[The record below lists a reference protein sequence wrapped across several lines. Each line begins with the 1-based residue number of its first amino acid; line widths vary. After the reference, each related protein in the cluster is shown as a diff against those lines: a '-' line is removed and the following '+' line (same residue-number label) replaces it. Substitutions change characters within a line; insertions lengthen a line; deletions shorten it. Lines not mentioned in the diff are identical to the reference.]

1 MQGATRTTPKRN
13 SAVKAALL
21 LTALMI
27 STSLLL
33 AYPVSVQ
40 GKTVAPGT
48 LPSWN
53 PAVSCTARL
62 TTIEGVIGNQV
73 NANGGSTYAG
83 GGFQPG
89 NPNKRSTSPPCSVNG
104 NATFVEIHGVV
115 YPGYTIEDC
124 AQYPNGSFCDTTA
137 NVLDPNCA
145 SSDVYLCRIHVE
157 IDQAWKSAGIAPQN
171 PPSTTQLFDI
181 QGFVYWDCCHDNDQ
195 WHSYSGW
202 ELHALTAWRLSSSA
216 TPDFSL
222 ANSPQPLSVTQGL
235 SSTDT
240 ITVTS
245 LDNFAGTVSLTTTI
259 DPAIAN
265 TTQVTVNPANVSI
278 AAGGSGTSLMT
289 VQTSQSTPT
298 GSYSI
303 TVKGTSGYVWHP
315 LTVTVVISAP
325 PPDFSISAGPASMS
339 LGLGSSGTATI
350 TLQSLYNFNST
361 VNLTTSVAPVDT
373 TASLSLSDPTTS
385 LNPSSIT
392 LTPNG
397 TGASTLTVSTSLVTT
412 PGTYTVTIT
421 ANSGTITHSTT
432 VTVTVTLV

>member
-1 MQGATRTTPKRN
+1 
-13 SAVKAALL
+13 
-21 LTALMI
+21 MI

-33 AYPVSVQ
+33 AYPVSVH
-40 GKTVAPGT
+40 GTTVAPGT

-53 PAVSCTARL
+53 PAVSCTATL

-73 NANGGSTYAG
+73 NANGGATYGG
-83 GGFQPG
+83 GGFLPG
-89 NPNKRSTSPPCSVNG
+89 IPNKRSTSPPCTVNG

-124 AQYPNGSFCDTTA
+124 AQYPNGNFCDTTA

-222 ANSPQPLSVTQGL
+222 SNSPQPLSVTKGL

-245 LDNFAGTVSLTTTI
+245 LDNFAGTVSLTATP

-265 TTQVTVNPANVSI
+265 TTTVAVNPASVSI
-278 AAGGSGTSLMT
+278 AAGGSGTSILT
-289 VQTSQSTPT
+289 VQTSRSTPT

-315 LTVTVVISAP
+315 LTVLVVINAP
-325 PPDFSISAGPASMS
+325 PPDFSISASPTSMS
-339 LGLGSSGTATI
+339 IALGASGTATI

-361 VNLTTSVAPVDT
+361 VSLTSSVAPVDT
-373 TASLSLSDPTTS
+373 TSSLSPNDPS
-385 LNPSSIT
+385 ASFSPSSVT

-397 TGASTLTVSTSLVTT
+397 TGTSTLTVSTSLLTV

-421 ANSGTITHSTT
+421 ASSGTISHSTT

>member
-1 MQGATRTTPKRN
+1 VQGATRTPTKRN
-13 SAVKAALL
+13 IAFAGTVL

-33 AYPVSVQ
+33 AYPFSVH
-40 GKTVAPGT
+40 GTTVAPGS

-53 PAVSCTARL
+53 TAVSCTAIL

-73 NANGGSTYAG
+73 NANGGATFGG
-83 GGFQPG
+83 GGFLPG
-89 NPNKRSTSPPCSVNG
+89 IPNKRSTSPPCSVNG
-104 NATFVEIHGVV
+104 NATFVEIHGVMW
-115 YPGYTIEDC
+115 PSYTIEDC
-124 AQYPNGSFCDTTA
+124 AQYPNGTFCDSTA

-202 ELHALTAWRLSSSA
+202 ELHALTAWRLSGSA
-216 TPDFSL
+216 QPDFSL
-222 ANSPQPLSVTQGL
+222 SNSPQPLSVTQSL
-235 SSTDT
+235 SATDT
-240 ITVTS
+240 ITVNS
-245 LDNFAGTVSLTTTI
+245 LDNFAGTVSLTATM
-259 DPAIAN
+259 DPAIAS
-265 TTQVTVNPANVSI
+265 TTTVAVNPANVSI
-278 AAGGSGTSLMT
+278 AAGGSATSMLT
-289 VQTSQSTPT
+289 VKTSASTPS

-315 LTVTVVISAP
+315 LTVTLVIT
-325 PPDFSISAGPASMS
+325 PDFSISASPTSMS
-339 LGLGSSGTATI
+339 LALGSSGTTTI
-350 TLQSLYNFNST
+350 TLQSLHDFNST
-361 VNLTTSVAPVDT
+361 VDLTSTVAPVDT
-373 TASLSLSDPTTS
+373 TASLSPNDPTAS
-385 LNPSSIT
+385 LNPGSIT

-397 TGASTLTVSTSLVTT
+397 TGTSTLTVSTSLLTI

-421 ANSGTITHSTT
+421 ASSGTISHSTT
-432 VTVTVTLV
+432 VTVAVTLV

>member
-1 MQGATRTTPKRN
+1 
-13 SAVKAALL
+13 
-21 LTALMI
+21 
-27 STSLLL
+27 
-33 AYPVSVQ
+33 
-40 GKTVAPGT
+40 
-48 LPSWN
+48 
-53 PAVSCTARL
+53 
-62 TTIEGVIGNQV
+62 
-73 NANGGSTYAG
+73 G
-83 GGFQPG
+83 GGFLPG
-89 NPNKRSTSPPCSVNG
+89 ITNKRSTSPPCTVNG
-104 NATFVEIHGVV
+104 NATFVEIHGVI

-124 AQYPNGSFCDTTA
+124 VPYPNGTFCDTTA

-145 SSDVYLCRIHVE
+145 SSNVYLCRIHVE

-222 ANSPQPLSVTQGL
+222 SNSPQPLSVTKGL

-245 LDNFAGTVSLTTTI
+245 LDNFAGTVSLTATP

-265 TTQVTVNPANVSI
+265 TTTVAVNPASVSI
-278 AAGGSGTSLMT
+278 AAGGSGTSILT
-289 VQTSQSTPT
+289 VQTSRSTPT

-315 LTVTVVISAP
+315 LTVLVVINAP
-325 PPDFSISAGPASMS
+325 PPDFSISASPTSMS
-339 LGLGSSGTATI
+339 IALGASGTATI

-361 VNLTTSVAPVDT
+361 VSLTSSVAPVDT
-373 TASLSLSDPTTS
+373 TSSLSPNDPS
-385 LNPSSIT
+385 ASFSPSSVT

-397 TGASTLTVSTSLVTT
+397 TGTSTLTVSTSLLTV

-421 ANSGTITHSTT
+421 ASSGTISHSTT

>member
-1 MQGATRTTPKRN
+1 MKPFTFAILLCALIVST
-13 SAVKAALL
+13 ALL
-21 LTALMI
+21 AAFPSFVRGTI
-27 STSLLL
+27 S
-33 AYPVSVQ
+33 
-40 GKTVAPGT
+40 PGS

-53 PAVSCTARL
+53 PAVSCRALL
-62 TTIEGVIGNQV
+62 TTIEGVIGSQANS
-73 NANGGSTYAG
+73 NGGATYAG
-83 GGFQPG
+83 GGFLPG
-89 NPNKRSTSPPCSVNG
+89 IPDKRSTSPPCTVNG
-104 NATFVEIHGVV
+104 NATFVEIHGIEL
-115 YPGYTIEDC
+115 PSYTSEDC
-124 AQYPNGSFCDTTA
+124 VAYPNGTFCDSTA
-137 NVLDPNCA
+137 NVPDPNCA

-181 QGFVYWDCCHDNDQ
+181 QGFVYWDPNSNDHFADQ